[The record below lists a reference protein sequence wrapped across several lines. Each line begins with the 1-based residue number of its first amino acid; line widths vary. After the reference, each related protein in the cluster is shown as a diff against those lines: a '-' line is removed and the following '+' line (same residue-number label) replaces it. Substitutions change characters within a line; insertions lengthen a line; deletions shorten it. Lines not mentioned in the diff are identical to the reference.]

1 MFQISSLFIDEF
13 FIPKVCAKFSVMI
26 KVNKGDFCEK
36 LIQELNSTLFV
47 KNEDFCRLKFQSI
60 LKIWVCYYHMTI
72 SLFSVKVKI
81 SSLLIHRT
89 NPRRNTWSFWSFYGQ
104 FLFHCHFILSFE
116 DMKVRQYIY
125 FTRTFRG
132 Y

>member
-89 NPRRNTWSFWSFYGQ
+89 NPRRNTRSFWSFYGQ